1 MADNDTFDISVLG
14 HQGDGI
20 GNGPAG
26 RAYVPFALAGERWGR
41 AGTGFKLVGDPSAD
55 RRAPP
60 CRHFGVCGG
69 CVAQH
74 MTDELY
80 LKWKRQILVDAFHS
94 ADINASVEPMVT
106 IAPGTRRRLVMT
118 AMWLPSG
125 VALGFHERGSDRLV
139 TLTECVVSDPL
150 IVEAL
155 PVLRQLAARL
165 LPRRE
170 QVRVVVTRTDSGID
184 VGFEGAKQEIGAVD
198 RSALADL
205 LENTR
210 ILRVSVDGDPVIAR
224 SEPYLTVGA
233 AKVVPPPGVFLQAA
247 APAEA
252 VMIEHVVA
260 AVGKAKRVCDLF
272 SGLGTFALP
281 LSRTATILAIDN
293 DAKALAALN
302 AAARNTQGLKPIETR
317 QRDLMREPL
326 SRKELEDV
334 DAVVFDPPRAG
345 AEAQAQSLAKSKVG
359 KVVAVSCNPTTL
371 ARDVAILLDGGY
383 ELQTVTPID
392 QFLYSNHLEAI
403 AVLVHGSKIKR
414 KRA

>member
-1 MADNDTFDISVLG
+1 MADGATFDITVLG

-20 GNGPAG
+20 GNAPAG
-26 RAYVPFALAGERWGR
+26 RAYVPFALAGERWAR
-41 AGTGFKLVGDPSAD
+41 AGGAFRLVSEPSSD
-55 RRAPP
+55 RRTPP
-60 CRHFGVCGG
+60 CPHFGVCGG

-74 MTDELY
+74 MSGELY
-80 LKWKRQILVDAFHS
+80 LKWKRQILVDAFQH
-94 ADINASVEPMVT
+94 ADINAIVEPLAP
-106 IAPGTRRRLVMT
+106 ILPGTRRRLVMT

-139 TLTECVVSDPL
+139 TITDCIIADPI

-170 QVRVVVTRTDSGID
+170 QVRVIVTKTDSGID
-184 VGFEGAKQEIGAVD
+184 VGFEGAKQEIGAAD
-198 RSALADL
+198 RSALASL
-205 LENTR
+205 LANTR
-210 ILRVSVDGDPVIAR
+210 ILRVSVDGDPIIAR

-233 AKVVPPPGVFLQAA
+233 AKVLPPPGVFLQAA
-247 APAEA
+247 ALAEA
-252 VMIEHVVA
+252 IMIERVVA

-302 AAARNTQGLKPIETR
+302 TAARNTQGLKPIETR

-359 KVVAVSCNPTTL
+359 TVVAVSCNPATL

-383 ELQTVTPID
+383 ELQTLLPID

>member
-1 MADNDTFDISVLG
+1 MADSDTFDISVLG

-20 GNGPAG
+20 GNGPTG
-26 RAYVPFALAGERWGR
+26 RAYVPFALVGERWAR
-41 AGTGFKLVGDPSAD
+41 TGTGFELASDPSPD

-74 MTDELY
+74 MPDELY
-80 LKWKRQILVDAFHS
+80 RSWKRQILVDAFQS
-94 ADINASVEPMVT
+94 ADINAVVQPLAP

-125 VALGFHERGSDRLV
+125 VALGFHERGSDRL
-139 TLTECVVSDPL
+139 LAITECVIADPL

-170 QVRVVVTRTDSGID
+170 QMRLIVTKTDSGID
-184 VGFEGAKQEIGAVD
+184 AGFEGAKPDIGATD

-205 LENTR
+205 VSGSR
-210 ILRVSVDGDPVIAR
+210 ILRVSIDGDPVITR
-224 SEPYLTVGA
+224 SQPFLTIGP

-247 APAEA
+247 PPAEA
-252 VMIEHVVA
+252 LLIEHVLA
-260 AVGKAKRVCDLF
+260 AAGKAKRVFDLF

-281 LSRTATILAIDN
+281 LSRTATVLAIDS
-293 DAKALAALN
+293 DAKALAALG
-302 AAARNTQGLKPIETR
+302 AAARTTQGLKPIETR
-317 QRDLMREPL
+317 QRDLVREPL

-334 DAVVFDPPRAG
+334 DVVVFDPPRAG
-345 AEAQAQSLAKSKVG
+345 AEAQAQALAKSQVG
-359 KVVAVSCNPTTL
+359 KVIAVSCNPVTL

-383 ELQTVTPID
+383 ELQSVTPID
-392 QFLYSNHLEAI
+392 QFLWSNHLESI

-414 KRA
+414 KRS

>member
-1 MADNDTFDISVLG
+1 MADSDTFDISALG

-20 GNGPAG
+20 GDGPTG
-26 RAYVPFALAGERWGR
+26 RAYVPFALPGEHWARSDGGFVL
-41 AGTGFKLVGDPSAD
+41 AGTPSAD
-55 RRAPP
+55 RRNPP
-60 CRHFGVCGG
+60 CQHFGVCGG

-80 LKWKRQILVDAFHS
+80 LKWKRQILVDALQN
-94 ADINASVEPMVT
+94 ADINAVVEPLQS
-106 IAPGTRRRLVMT
+106 IAAGTRRRLVLT

-139 TLTECVVSDPL
+139 RLDTCTVADPM

-155 PVLRQLAARL
+155 PVLGQLAARL

-170 QVRVVVTRTDSGID
+170 QVRVIVTRTDSGID
-184 VGFEGAKQEIGAVD
+184 VGFEGAKADIGAAD
-198 RSALADL
+198 LSALAEL
-205 LENTR
+205 VAKTR
-210 ILRVSVDGDPVIAR
+210 ILRVSVDGDPIVTRA
-224 SEPYLTVGA
+224 EPYLTIGP

-252 VMIEHVVA
+252 IMIERVVA

-281 LSRTATILAIDN
+281 LSRTAGILAIDN

-326 SRKELEDV
+326 SRKELEGV
-334 DAVVFDPPRAG
+334 DAVVLDPPRAG
-345 AEAQAQSLAKSKVG
+345 AEAQAQMLAKSGVAN
-359 KVVAVSCNPTTL
+359 VVAVSCNPTTL
-371 ARDVAILLDGGY
+371 ARDIAILLDGGY
-383 ELQTVTPID
+383 KLQTVTPID
-392 QFLYSNHLEAI
+392 QFLYSSHLEAI
-403 AVLVHGSKIKR
+403 AVLVHGSTVKR
-414 KRA
+414 KRG

>member
-1 MADNDTFDISVLG
+1 MAENDVFDISVLG

-20 GNGPAG
+20 GDGPAG
-26 RAYVPFALAGERWGR
+26 RAYVPYALPGERWVR
-41 AGTGFKLVGDPSAD
+41 TAGGFAMTGNPNPD
-55 RRAPP
+55 RQGAPCP
-60 CRHFGVCGG
+60 HFGTCGG

-74 MTDELY
+74 MSGDLY
-80 LKWKRQILVDAFHS
+80 RKWKRQILVDAFQS
-94 ADINASVEPMVT
+94 ADINAVIDPLES
-106 IAPGTRRRLVMT
+106 IAPASRRRLVMT

-139 TLTECVVSDPL
+139 TLSTCTVADPL

-170 QVRVVVTRTDSGID
+170 QIRVVVTRTDSGID
-184 VGFEGAKQEIGAVD
+184 VGFEGAKQEISAVD
-198 RSALADL
+198 RSALAEL
-205 LENTR
+205 VSTTR
-210 ILRVSVDGDPVIAR
+210 ILRVSVDGNPVIAR
-224 SEPYLTVGA
+224 AEPYLTIGA

-247 APAEA
+247 APAETL
-252 VMIEHVVA
+252 MIERVVS

-281 LSRTATILAIDN
+281 LSRTASILAIDN

-334 DAVVFDPPRAG
+334 DAIVFDPPRAG
-345 AEAQAQSLAKSKVG
+345 AEAQSQTIAKSKVG
-359 KVVAVSCNPTTL
+359 KVVAVSCNPVTL

-383 ELQTVTPID
+383 ELQSVTPID
-392 QFLYSNHLEAI
+392 QFLYSSHLEAI
-403 AVLVHGSKIKR
+403 AVLVHGSKVKR
-414 KRA
+414 KRG